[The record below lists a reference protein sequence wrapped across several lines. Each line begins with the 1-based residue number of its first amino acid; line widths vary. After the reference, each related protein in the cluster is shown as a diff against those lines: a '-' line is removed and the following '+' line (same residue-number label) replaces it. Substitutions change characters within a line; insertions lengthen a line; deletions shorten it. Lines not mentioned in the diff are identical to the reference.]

1 MSSKSSMI
9 EKKNNK
15 STTGNCLIAIV
26 EIPWFEENKK
36 SQSTLSKCTE
46 TLPKSFLGEQFQI
59 VNSMENIKIWNTI
72 INKR

>member
-9 EKKNNK
+9 EKKNK
-15 STTGNCLIAIV
+15 STTDNCLIAIV
-26 EIPWFEENKK
+26 EIPWFEESKK

-46 TLPKSFLGEQFQI
+46 TLPKSFHGEQFQI
-59 VNSMENIKIWNTI
+59 VNSIENIKIWNTI